1 MKMSLPKGL
10 RIEEDKIASHFIHWP
25 DVDDVILVERVTPG
39 ALGCKLVIQLC
50 RSRCVS

>member
-39 ALGCKLVIQLC
+39 ALGCKFVIQLC